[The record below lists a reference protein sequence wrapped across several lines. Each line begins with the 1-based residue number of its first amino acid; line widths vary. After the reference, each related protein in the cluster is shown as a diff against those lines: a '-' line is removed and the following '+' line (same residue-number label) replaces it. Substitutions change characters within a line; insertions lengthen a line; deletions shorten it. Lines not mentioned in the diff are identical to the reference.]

1 MRTVDDIFAGT
12 KPPGVTCTRAFAGL
26 PESVS
31 AARAWV
37 AGFVPGSPAAADA
50 ALMTSELFTNAIL
63 YSASGLPGGQV
74 TVSVRT
80 ADGAIRVD
88 VVDQGAVPP
97 PAEAPRGLGKGLA
110 IVSALADVFGADGT
124 DRWFWLRTRDG
135 AR

>member
-1 MRTVDDIFAGT
+1 MRTVDDILAGT
-12 KPPGVTCTRAFAGL
+12 KPPGITRTRAFAGL

-37 AGFVPGSPAAADA
+37 AGFVPGSPAATDA

-74 TVSVRT
+74 SVSVRT

-97 PAEAPRGLGKGLA
+97 PAAVPRGLGKGLA
-110 IVSALADVFGADGT
+110 IVSALADVFGADGC
-124 DRWFWLRTRDG
+124 DHWFALRAGG